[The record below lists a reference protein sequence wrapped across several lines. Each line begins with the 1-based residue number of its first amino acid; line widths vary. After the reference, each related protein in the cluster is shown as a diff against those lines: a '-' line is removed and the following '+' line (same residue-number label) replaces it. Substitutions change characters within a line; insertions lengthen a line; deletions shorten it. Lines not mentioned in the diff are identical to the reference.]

1 MDFITEISFP
11 DFDDNATIE
20 ETKTL
25 LGSDVT
31 MLMEM
36 LIQATDEEQLIS
48 GVYECAN
55 ILENAPDCVKLC
67 LLPVINTSNISVH
80 IQHKL
85 IEAYCWENEISIIK
99 IINAEKLAQYLRFKR
114 NLNINA
120 TLTCMIVTD
129 TKHPH
134 GNRSLGSKDD
144 SET

>member
-1 MDFITEISFP
+1 MDFLTEISFP
-11 DFDDNATIE
+11 DFE
-20 ETKTL
+20 ENTAEDGARTL

-36 LIQATDEEQLIS
+36 LTQATDEKQLTV
-48 GVYECAN
+48 GVYECVN

-67 LLPVINTSNISVH
+67 LLPVTTTSNISVH

-99 IINAEKLAQYLRFKR
+99 VTNAEKLAQYLRFKR
-114 NLNINA
+114 KLNINA

-129 TKHPH
+129 TNQSN
-134 GNRSLGSKDD
+134 GNLSLGFKDCQ
-144 SET
+144 T